1 MQSRFAGIARL
12 EVWVGTVM
20 LDDFADE
27 IRLLESY
34 GKIGC
39 KKRGPLCLVCKG
51 EVMDDAVAPK
61 KRCKGFVSQV
71 FVIGATRYLL
81 MLFTLLSESSCFTLS
96 QSDCFTR
103 LPLAGPP
110 GNPNRIQF

>member
-1 MQSRFAGIARL
+1 VQSRFAGITCL
-12 EVWVGTVM
+12 EVGVGTVL

-27 IRLLESY
+27 IRLLEGY

-39 KKRGPLCLVCKG
+39 KKRGPLCLVCAG

-61 KRCKGFVSQV
+61 HKASCKGFVSQV
-71 FVIGATRYLL
+71 FVFGATRYLL
-81 MLFTLLSESSCFTLS
+81 MLFTLLSESSRFTLS

-103 LPLAGPP
+103 LPLSGPP
-110 GNPNRIQF
+110 GK